1 MKQTQTDWE
10 AAYRRRETPWEKGKP
25 HPALVDFLAEN
36 GPLAGEIFV
45 PGCGS
50 GHDVRALSTPANH
63 VLGVDLAPF
72 AIAKAGAS
80 PKIANE
86 EYLLADLFALPA
98 ELNGRFDW
106 VFEHTCF
113 CAIDPTRTS
122 MLRTIVRLLKPAGK
136 LLAIFFINP
145 DHDEEGPPYR
155 VSTAELEEYF
165 GQYFSV
171 EREWVP
177 ARTHPGREAARAD
190 ARAAPRR
197 DVALRVLRGRRAGRP
212 SVSLRLNHS

>member
-10 AAYRRRETPWEKGKP
+10 SAYQRRETPWEKGEP
-25 HPALVDFLAEN
+25 HPALIDFLAEN
-36 GPLAGEIFV
+36 GPLEGEIFV

-50 GHDVRALSTPANH
+50 GHDVRALTTPNNH
-63 VLGVDLAPF
+63 VVGIDVAPF
-72 AIAKAGAS
+72 AIEKAEAQ

-86 EYLLADLFALPA
+86 EYLLGDLFALPT

-113 CAIDPTRTS
+113 CAIDPSRRDEYVTTV
-122 MLRTIVRLLKPAGK
+122 VRLLKPGGK

-145 DHDEEGPPYR
+145 DHEEPGPPYG
-155 VSTAELEEYF
+155 VGTAELEEFF
-165 GQYFSV
+165 GKHFVV

-177 ARTHPGREAARAD
+177 GRTHPGREQRELM
-190 ARAAPRR
+190 RLMR
-197 DVALRVLRGRRAGRP
+197 LR
-212 SVSLRLNHS
+212 